1 MSEKV
6 ERQTLAHFAR
16 FLFLPL
22 FPAATVEGLYAAYAG
37 FNVSAFGSLIDA
49 PASEWLFGLLGD
61 QPMFIRECY
70 STFFDYAMEIR
81 RNSRHTS
88 GCIFV
93 GNPGIGKSC
102 WLNYALI
109 RLLQA
114 NVTVFVERMSKGDV
128 WLFKDGK
135 CFHEKQGSKTSTLI
149 DEIDNDKEA
158 VYLFDPDAG
167 KGEPTFPVQAFT
179 IIASSPNKA
188 NYKEFNKAMAAHTIG
203 ERRRYFPCWSLD
215 ELAACQRLEFACL
228 VERFELWGG
237 VPRLVF
243 ESAQETLKADLETS
257 IYAVS
262 MELIQRYIHTPEIHP
277 DDQKRLSHLLV
288 QYRVGTPHIKGQL
301 DFASEMIGRM
311 IIEETLRRDAQM
323 LVGHYRWC
331 AQEKWKGVY
340 AGHVWEHLCHY
351 LLPEGNLQLQPLEP
365 EAKNSKNV
373 LASGAITVEVGDL
386 QAMQGII
393 AAGKYFKPSTT
404 NFPVIDAAAMDGKIV
419 YGFQMTLA
427 RRHPPKGQQLVTIL
441 KALPADV
448 LFHLVWVVDPGKD
461 GNFAKQTL
469 DMSGV
474 DEAGR
479 SMLKN
484 VKQWRLPL
492 KFPSTDDFARVL
504 EKYKQQ

>member
-1 MSEKV
+1 
-6 ERQTLAHFAR
+6 
-16 FLFLPL
+16 
-22 FPAATVEGLYAAYAG
+22 
-37 FNVSAFGSLIDA
+37 
-49 PASEWLFGLLGD
+49 
-61 QPMFIRECY
+61 
-70 STFFDYAMEIR
+70 
-81 RNSRHTS
+81 
-88 GCIFV
+88 V

-128 WLFKDGK
+128 WLFKDGQ
-135 CFHEKQGSKTSTLI
+135 CQREEHGSKGSILRQ
-149 DEIDNDKEA
+149 EIDQDKDA

-167 KGEPTFPVQAFT
+167 EGEPTFPLQAFT

-188 NYKEFNKAMAAHTIG
+188 NYKEFDKALAANTVG
-203 ERRRYFPCWSLD
+203 SRKRYFPCWSVQ
-215 ELAACQRLEFACL
+215 ELMACSRVSPKTAT
-228 VERFELWGG
+228 ERFELWGG
-237 VPRLVF
+237 IPRYVF
-243 ESAQETLKADLETS
+243 DEDQAKLRIMLRSCV
-257 IYAVS
+257 VS
-262 MELIQRYIHTPEIHP
+262 VDMRLIEVHLGLPEISP
-277 DDQKRLSHLLV
+277 QNQDKLSHMLV
-288 QYRVGTPHIKGQL
+288 QYRVEAPHSSGQL

-365 EAKNSKNV
+365 GAKNSKKV

-393 AAGKYFKPSTT
+393 EAGKYFKPSTT
-404 NFPVIDAAAMDGKIV
+404 NFPVIDAAAMDNKTV

-461 GNFAKQTL
+461 GNFTKQTL

-474 DEAGR
+474 DAAGH

-484 VKQWRLPL
+484 VKQWWLPL
-492 KFPSTDDFARVL
+492 KFPSTDNFAQVL